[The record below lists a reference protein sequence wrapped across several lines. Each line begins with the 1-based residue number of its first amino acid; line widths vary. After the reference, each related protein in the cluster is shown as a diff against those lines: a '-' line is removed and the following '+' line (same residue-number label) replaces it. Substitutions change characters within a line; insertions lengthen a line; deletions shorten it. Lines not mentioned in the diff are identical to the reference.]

1 MISSLTKS
9 AQSDSLKGDNA
20 PKPRVLLTDGNLAM
34 RDLTWQRRTAG
45 WLAILVFCLASGLAR
60 PQSQPEQQSKQDIPN
75 APSASRP
82 PQLFPAT
89 SPPVQPSPPAFG
101 EASPPV
107 PEGGATSEPSRHDEL
122 YEINTTVN
130 QVMVP
135 VMVKDDRGR
144 LTSGLLPK
152 DFSVYED
159 GVKQKMT
166 FFTSDPFALSVAV
179 IFDLGMPDS
188 AVQKANQTFPA
199 LEGAFSQFDEVSIYT
214 YSSTFS
220 KVSNFA
226 AAGKQVTAK
235 LNTLKSTSGRNNGP
249 PVTSGP
255 LGPQG
260 PIIINGVPVNS
271 PVVNG
276 VLVNSPVVPVVAPS
290 NEAHVLNDT
299 ILAAALD
306 LGKRNRTRRKI
317 ILIISDGREFG
328 SKASYSGVLKILLTN
343 GIVVYG
349 IATEG
354 SAIPGYNELARL
366 HVPGFGYS
374 NILPKYSDATGG
386 WLYTEFSRSAIE
398 DTYPRALSDARNQY
412 TLGYVTRVTANTA
425 YREIE
430 VRVGRPSCETSE
442 RPCVSVYAKGGYYP
456 VPPGR

>member
-1 MISSLTKS
+1 
-9 AQSDSLKGDNA
+9 
-20 PKPRVLLTDGNLAM
+20 M
-34 RDLTWQRRTAG
+34 RDLTWKRRTAA

-60 PQSQPEQQSKQDIPN
+60 PQSQPEQQPKQDIPD
-75 APSASRP
+75 APSAPWP

-89 SPPVQPSPPAFG
+89 FPPVQSSPPAFE
-101 EASPPV
+101 EASPRLV
-107 PEGGATSEPSRHDEL
+107 PEGGATPEPSPQDEL
-122 YEINTTVN
+122 YEINTNVN

-135 VMVKDDRGR
+135 VMVKDDRGW

-159 GVKQKMT
+159 GVKQKMN

-188 AVQKANQTFPA
+188 AVQKVNQSFPA

-226 AAGKQVTAK
+226 AAGKQVTAT
-235 LNTLKSTSGRNNGP
+235 LDTLKSTSGRNNGP

-260 PIIINGVPVNS
+260 PIINGVPVNS
-271 PVVNG
+271 PV
-276 VLVNSPVVPVVAPS
+276 LPVVTPPKEARVV
-290 NEAHVLNDT
+290 NDT

-306 LGKRNRTRRKI
+306 LGKRDRTRRKI

-366 HVPGFGYS
+366 HMPGFGYS

-398 DTYPRALSDARNQY
+398 HTYARVLSDARNQY
-412 TLGYVTRVTANTA
+412 TLGYVTRATASTA

>member
-1 MISSLTKS
+1 VISSLTKS

-20 PKPRVLLTDGNLAM
+20 PKPRVLLADGNPAM
-34 RDLTWQRRTAG
+34 RDLTWQRRTSG

-60 PQSQPEQQSKQDIPN
+60 PQSQPEQQSKQDIPD

-107 PEGGATSEPSRHDEL
+107 PEGGATSEPSRQDEL
-122 YEINTTVN
+122 YEINTNVN

-214 YSSTFS
+214 YRSTFS

-226 AAGKQVTAK
+226 AVGKQVTAK
-235 LNTLKSTSGRNNGP
+235 LKTLKSTSGRSNGP

-260 PIIINGVPVNS
+260 PIINGVSVNS

-276 VLVNSPVVPVVAPS
+276 VPVNSPVVPVVAPS
-290 NEAHVLNDT
+290 KEAHVLNDT

-306 LGKRNRTRRKI
+306 LGKRDRTRRKI
-317 ILIISDGREFG
+317 ILIISDGRESG

-386 WLYTEFSRSAIE
+386 WLYTGFSRSAIE
-398 DTYPRALSDARNQY
+398 DTYACALSDARNQY
-412 TLGYVTRVTANTA
+412 TLGYVTRVTASTA

-442 RPCVSVYAKGGYYP
+442 RPCVSVYSKGGYYP